1 MSRAA
6 AAPWCAPGADICKGG
21 GGCRETHDDHLHQ
34 GRKTNVADTVID
46 QITALIR
53 SGALKPGDRLP
64 TEHGLSRQLG
74 VGRSSV
80 REALKALEVLGLVRR
95 GQDGSFISE
104 ESSSL
109 AMSKVLYTDLM
120 ARQLDIVHLYEAR
133 QFLETHLGALATEN
147 LSEDDSGEL
156 RSLCEAMEAT
166 PDHDIRA
173 HVKLDRTFH
182 GTLCE
187 LAGNPVLTRLWE
199 LCFSVLV
206 EIRRASPSPPRTS
219 GTPTSGT
226 ARCSMPCRVAT
237 RNAFATSSPT
247 RSRSAGSG
255 WSRGWRSS
263 RIAGADAEQPQG
275 RGDGGAPLLGAKEAT
290 MTVEPSNNGA
300 AGPS

>member
-1 MSRAA
+1 MTTFTRV
-6 AAPWCAPGADICKGG
+6 D
-21 GGCRETHDDHLHQ
+21 
-34 GRKTNVADTVID
+34 KTNVADTVID

-147 LSEDDSGEL
+147 LSEDDFGEL

-166 PDHDIRA
+166 PDRDIRA

-206 EIRRASPSPPRTS
+206 EIRQGIPFTAQDIRHSDERHRALLDALS
-219 GTPTSGT
+219 GRDPQRVRDVITDTLTIGRQRLV
-226 ARCSMPCRVAT
+226 ARL
-237 RNAFATSSPT
+237 
-247 RSRSAGSG
+247 
-255 WSRGWRSS
+255 
-263 RIAGADAEQPQG
+263 AEQQDRQG
-275 RGDGGAPLLGAKEAT
+275 
-290 MTVEPSNNGA
+290 
-300 AGPS
+300 